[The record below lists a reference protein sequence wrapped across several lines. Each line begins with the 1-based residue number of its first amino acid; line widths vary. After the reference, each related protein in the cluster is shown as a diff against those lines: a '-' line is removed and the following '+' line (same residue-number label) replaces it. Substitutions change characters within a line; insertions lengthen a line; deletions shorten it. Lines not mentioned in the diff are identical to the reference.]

1 RNPPPPP
8 TPVVVGG
15 LEEDVGCSEPDEGE
29 PIGPLP
35 VLLSGSSS
43 LMVSAVVEDTDE
55 PPDEGGVLGSRG
67 GDVFRLSCCRWGGIW
82 SDGVEDDEED
92 SEDEDEDEDDE
103 DEDDEEDGV
112 GGARVGVEGVG
123 GSSIAYTLCS
133 SRDSECHLR
142 PRIWLM
148 AADSLSVHSATTFA
162 RISFMY
168 SMNAFSGFF
177 TWLRFFSR
185 AASRSA
191 SD

>member
-1 RNPPPPP
+1 M
-8 TPVVVGG
+8 VVGG

-29 PIGPLP
+29 PTGPLP

-82 SDGVEDDEED
+82 SEGVEDDEED

-123 GSSIAYTLCS
+123 GSSIAVGLFPS
-133 SRDSECHLR
+133 PPPPPVPLVVLEELLLR
-142 PRIWLM
+142 LPLAPPPPPPPPLPLLADEEDELVRIVWWL
-148 AADSLSVHSATTFA
+148 L
-162 RISFMY
+162 Y
-168 SMNAFSGFF
+168 G
-177 TWLRFFSR
+177 LKLLL
-185 AASRSA
+185 
-191 SD
+191 